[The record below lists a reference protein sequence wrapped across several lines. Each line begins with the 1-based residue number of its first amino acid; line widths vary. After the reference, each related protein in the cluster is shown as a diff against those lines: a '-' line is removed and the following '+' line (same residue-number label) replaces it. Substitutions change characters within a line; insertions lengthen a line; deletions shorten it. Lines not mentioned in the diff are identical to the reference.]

1 MSVKSQLES
10 ILFVAIK
17 PLTPKELANLT
28 GEKIEEV
35 KAALEELAADYNDSG
50 RGLALIQNNS
60 QYQLTTA
67 AANSSLVKDFL
78 KDETSGE
85 LSQPS
90 LEALTIIAYRGPI
103 AKIELEKIRGIN
115 CSLIIRNLLLRG
127 LIEEKFNKT
136 KNENYYT
143 VTNDF
148 IRFLGLNSLSDLPE
162 YEKLNKLEAL
172 NSQAGE
178 TEKEVEALFEKNIA
192 ELNEEEKETDQEI
205 ENELKE
211 KSEAKL
217 EHNSLKEESEL
228 INDEDEEE
236 YEDDDEEDDEEDDG
250 EEEDDS
256 VADGEI
262 KK

>member
-35 KAALEELAADYNDSG
+35 KTALEELAADYNNSG
-50 RGLALIQNNS
+50 RGLALIQNNN

-67 AANSSLVKDFL
+67 ADNSSLVKDFL
-78 KDETSGE
+78 KDETNGE

-172 NSQAGE
+172 NQQEGE
-178 TEKEVEALFEKNIA
+178 IEKEVE
-192 ELNEEEKETDQEI
+192 
-205 ENELKE
+205 
-211 KSEAKL
+211 
-217 EHNSLKEESEL
+217 SLIS
-228 INDEDEEE
+228 
-236 YEDDDEEDDEEDDG
+236 
-250 EEEDDS
+250 
-256 VADGEI
+256 
-262 KK
+262 